1 MDSQC
6 TVPAPGEI
14 VLSGVGDCL
23 SLGIA
28 ANICGCEPVP
38 YAVRSDV
45 VRVKTTSL
53 PLKVH

>member
-1 MDSQC
+1 VDSQC